1 MKKFFENNYKNLII
15 CFSVLVVAILGSIFV
30 NIGMDW
36 YNNLVV
42 PKQWIPNFV
51 IPIVWTIVYILFA
64 IVLSLL
70 SKGNLLSIK
79 SIYLCAINGALNV
92 LWCLVF
98 FTLNQLLLGNIIIIL
113 NAFFGVLLLISL
125 NKTNKI
131 YVNILWI
138 YVLWLFIATS
148 FNLALWILN

>member
-1 MKKFFENNYKNLII
+1 MRKFFEKNYKILII
-15 CFSVLVVAILGSIFV
+15 CVSILIIAILGGIFV

-36 YNNLVV
+36 YNNLFV

-51 IPIVWTIVYILFA
+51 ISIVWTIVYILFA

-79 SIYLCAINGALNV
+79 SIYLCTINGALNV

-98 FTLNQLLLGNIIIIL
+98 FILNQLLLGNIIMIL
-113 NAFFGVLLLISL
+113 NAFFGVMLLISL
-125 NKTNKI
+125 NKTNKF